1 MMDMTI
7 KNQLDNLQGKEVE
20 EILLPLRVAPD
31 QTVDLYSRS
40 IHRAGSCYF
49 FIFRQGTERFLGIL
63 AEEPENPTLNQFKGS
78 PLPGSDLKRCPIS
91 AENAEQ
97 LRRLFDFTKPRTMGL
112 ETSYGLGDR
121 LGLANPAHLR
131 AIRPTGIK
139 AILAQQS
146 IRELERTQ
154 RTPQEVVDV
163 ATWAVFQEGYREGF
177 GADADHL
184 KTVADI
190 DVMVPAGFRMFTFD
204 PGDHVENEADFMR
217 LDELR
222 KRLDS
227 LPWQTLETDFE
238 SCLSRYADRKVR
250 LSDQFTLEPNASE
263 IVRGLVK
270 YGFVLAHVVEM
281 HNHLQENYSD
291 IPMELE
297 LSVDETEAVTTPFEH
312 FLVTSELKR
321 LGIELTS
328 LAPRFVGEFNKG
340 IDYRGDLELFRAE
353 YVKHLQIAE
362 ALGPYKM
369 SIHSGSDKFSVYN
382 VIGEL
387 SSGLVHVKTAGT
399 SYLEALRAIARV
411 DTDFFREILDYSR
424 DQYEEARASY
434 HVAGD
439 LSRVPEGSSLTDEE
453 CIELFESNDD
463 ARQVLHVNFGGVLTD
478 KNESGGYLFRD
489 RIHAVLT
496 DHEDVHFE
504 CLERHFA
511 KHFAPF
517 AQ

>member
-1 MMDMTI
+1 MDVTV
-7 KNQLDNLQGKEVE
+7 KTQLDNLQGKEAV
-20 EILLPLRVAPD
+20 EILLPLQVAPD
-31 QTVDLYSRS
+31 QTVNLYSRS
-40 IHRAGSCYF
+40 IHRVGSCYL
-49 FIFRQGTERFLGIL
+49 FIFREGTERFLGIL
-63 AEEPENPTLNQFKGS
+63 ADKTEDPTVKRFMGV
-78 PLPGSDLKRCPIS
+78 PFPGSSLKRCPIS
-91 AENAEQ
+91 AGNAEQ
-97 LRRLFDFTKPRTMGL
+97 LRMLFDFTRPRLMGL

-184 KTVADI
+184 KTVEDI
-190 DVMVPAGFRMFTFD
+190 DVVVPAGFRMFTFD
-204 PGDHVENEADFMR
+204 PGDHVVNEADFMP
-217 LDELR
+217 LDELQR
-222 KRLDS
+222 RLDS
-227 LPWQTLETDFE
+227 LPWQTLETDFD

-250 LSDQFTLEPNASE
+250 LSDEFTLEPNASE
-263 IVRGLVK
+263 VVRGLVK

-281 HNHLQENYSD
+281 YTHLQENYSD

-297 LSVDETEAVTTPFEH
+297 LSVDETDAVTTPFEH
-312 FLVTSELKR
+312 FLITSELKR

-328 LAPRFVGEFNKG
+328 LAPRFVGDFEKG
-340 IDYRGDLELFRAE
+340 IDYRGDLRLFEAE
-353 YVKHLQIAE
+353 YVKHLRIAE

-369 SIHSGSDKFSVYN
+369 SIHSGSDKFGVYK

-387 SSGLVHVKTAGT
+387 DSGLVHVKTAGT

-434 HVAGD
+434 HVSAD
-439 LSRVPEGSSLTDEE
+439 LARVPAGTSLTNEA

-478 KNESGGYLFRD
+478 RNDSGGYLFRD

-511 KHFAPF
+511 RHFAPF

>member
-1 MMDMTI
+1 MDVTI
-7 KNQLDNLQGKEVE
+7 KTQLDNLQGKEVE
-20 EILLPLRVAPD
+20 EILLRLQVTPN
-31 QTVDLYSRS
+31 QTVDLYTRS
-40 IHRAGSCYF
+40 INKVGDSYF
-49 FIFRQGTERFLGIL
+49 FIFRKETERFLGIL
-63 AEEPENPTLNQFKGS
+63 PEGPENATINQFQGA
-78 PLPGSDLKRCPIS
+78 PLTGSDVRQCPLS

-97 LRRLFDFTKPRTMGL
+97 LRNLFDFTRPRLMGL

-163 ATWAVFQEGYREGF
+163 ASWAVFQEGYREGF

-184 KTVADI
+184 KTVDDI
-190 DVMVPAGFRMFTFD
+190 DVVVPAGFRMFTFD
-204 PGDHVENEADFMR
+204 PGDHVVNEADFLP

-222 KRLDS
+222 RMLDS
-227 LPWQTLETDFE
+227 LPWQALETDFE
-238 SCLSRYADRKVR
+238 LCLSQYADKKVR
-250 LSDQFTLEPNASE
+250 LSDQFILEPNASE
-263 IVRGLVK
+263 VVRGLAK

-281 HNHLQENYSD
+281 HTHLEEHYSD
-291 IPMELE
+291 IPIELE
-297 LSVDETEAVTTPFEH
+297 LSVDETDAVTTPFEH
-312 FLVTSELKR
+312 YLVTSELKR

-328 LAPRFVGEFNKG
+328 LAPRFVGDFYKG
-340 IDYRGDLELFRAE
+340 IDFRGDIELFKAE
-353 YVKHLQIAE
+353 YVKHLAIAE
-362 ALGPYKM
+362 TLGPYKM

-382 VIGEL
+382 AIGEL
-387 SSGLVHVKTAGT
+387 DSGLVHVKTAGT
-399 SYLEALRAIARV
+399 SYLEALRAIAHV

-434 HVAGD
+434 HVVAD
-439 LSRVPEGSSLTDEE
+439 LARVPAGSSLTDDE

-478 KNESGGYLFRD
+478 KTENGNYLFRD
-489 RIHAVLT
+489 RIHTVLKE
-496 DHEDVHFE
+496 HEEVHFD
-504 CLERHFA
+504 CLERHF
-511 KHFAPF
+511 KRHFAPF
-517 AQ
+517 CQ